1 MHLSS
6 VRHLLLS
13 CQTSVLR
20 GNIVFPKRLIS
31 STSALSQSTRKI
43 LDDSDEN
50 TRKTKK
56 EITDL
61 PEKEIYPEYVQPA
74 KGVVYDKKP
83 FKYECIEGKAYV
95 WCSCGRSHKQPFC
108 DGTHKNKHLRITLR
122 PVRWDC
128 TETKEYWFCNCK
140 QTKHPPFCDGTHKA
154 ESIQKGHSTVRDV
167 HSPIVVPEKIKKK

>member
-20 GNIVFPKRLIS
+20 GNIVFQKRLIS

-95 WCSCGRSHKQPFC
+95 WCSCGRSHKQVRVLVIENYFHFIHCSPLYP
-108 DGTHKNKHLRITLR
+108 TAIL
-122 PVRWDC
+122 RWDSQ
-128 TETKEYWFCNCK
+128 E
-140 QTKHPPFCDGTHKA
+140 QTSED
-154 ESIQKGHSTVRDV
+154 
-167 HSPIVVPEKIKKK
+167 HSPTGSMGLH